1 MNPPPLFPPHVRSFD
16 AALVFVVDWVDMIGG
31 DIASD
36 LGVVNTGRVL
46 RVAPTTVRFP
56 RTETVLTLS
65 FTVDADLVA
74 GWYRF
79 DLRRSTGELLWRHD
93 CHAGHEASLGGRH
106 HLHIGPEEGHRIPA
120 EPVTLEQVATKIVT
134 THINLRR

>member
-16 AALVFVVDWVDMIGG
+16 TAQVFLVDWVEMIGG
-31 DIASD
+31 DITGD

-46 RVAPTTVRFP
+46 RVASTTIRFP
-56 RTETVLTLS
+56 GTETVLTLS
-65 FTVDADLVA
+65 FTVDTNLVA

-93 CHAGHEASLGGRH
+93 CHPGHEDTLGTPH

-120 EPVTLEQVATKIVT
+120 APVTLEQVATKIVA
-134 THINLRR
+134 THINLTG